1 MNKEIT
7 LLIGFFFG
15 FASCALM
22 TILILDDDNRCTSVT
37 EKDGKILFESN
48 YNRIGDSL
56 IINGAIS
63 IKDENGWHL
72 YINQK

>member
-7 LLIGFFFG
+7 FLLGFFFG

-22 TILILDDDNRCTSVT
+22 TILILVGDDNRCTSVT
-37 EKDGKILFESN
+37 EKEGKILFESN

-56 IINGAIS
+56 IINGEIS

-72 YINQK
+72 LD

>member
-1 MNKEIT
+1 
-7 LLIGFFFG
+7 
-15 FASCALM
+15 M
-22 TILILDDDNRCTSVT
+22 TILMLVSDDNRCTSVT

-72 YINQK
+72 LH

>member
-7 LLIGFFFG
+7 LIIGFFFG

-22 TILILDDDNRCTSVT
+22 TILMLVSDDNRCTSVT

-56 IINGAIS
+56 IINGVIS
-63 IKDENGWHL
+63 IKDENGWHKL
-72 YINQK
+72 D

>member
-7 LLIGFFFG
+7 LLIGLFFG
-15 FASCALM
+15 FASCALI
-22 TILILDDDNRCTSVT
+22 TILMLVSDDNRCTSVT

-72 YINQK
+72 LH

>member
-7 LLIGFFFG
+7 FLLGFFFG

-22 TILILDDDNRCTSVT
+22 TILILDDGNRCTSVT

-56 IINGAIS
+56 IINGNLS

-72 YINQK
+72 LD